1 MIPQSRPLIEVLAVA
16 TAVIRRSPSGGGIMG
31 TTLSGR
37 EALRIA
43 RSVLPHPI
51 RSCAGWI
58 GSASKPSSG
67 LGQRGSWGRLLT
79 LQGMRTPSPSM
90 ARRGFLPVPY
100 SQNIQTA
107 SFSRPERTLLLS
119 AVPPPPHQ
127 PDTALTI
134 KRPVSSRISLQR
146 SPTVVYL
153 QRMDNS
159 SAPKNR

>member
-1 MIPQSRPLIEVLAVA
+1 
-16 TAVIRRSPSGGGIMG
+16 MG

-43 RSVLPHPI
+43 RPVLPHSI

-90 ARRGFLPVPY
+90 ARRGFLPVP
-100 SQNIQTA
+100 
-107 SFSRPERTLLLS
+107 PH
-119 AVPPPPHQ
+119 AVPPH
-127 PDTALTI
+127 AV
-134 KRPVSSRISLQR
+134 RRMSRDFWG
-146 SPTVVYL
+146 VVY
-153 QRMDNS
+153 
-159 SAPKNR
+159 